1 MTGLQVFVDLNRS
14 QPPLL
19 SLAVLSSGTRL
30 LPMLL
35 PYLSRTRSPVATM
48 TQSDIRRSLE
58 SVLTENIRFA
68 YLLTHTHT
76 HTHKHIRMFVYVCI
90 CVCVY
95 IYIYT
100 HTSVCVHE
108 KTRTGAE
115 DEPIYPEDGGR
126 SFLRYVVNYLPK
138 YTVTYLTIHS
148 SSS

>member
-76 HTHKHIRMFVYVCI
+76 HTHTNTYVCLCMYVYVC
-90 CVCVY
+90 VC

-100 HTSVCVHE
+100 HTQVCVCMRRQE
-108 KTRTGAE
+108 LGLRTNQSILKMEAE
-115 DEPIYPEDGGR
+115 VSSDM
-126 SFLRYVVNYLPK
+126 S
-138 YTVTYLTIHS
+138 LTIYQNTR
-148 SSS
+148 